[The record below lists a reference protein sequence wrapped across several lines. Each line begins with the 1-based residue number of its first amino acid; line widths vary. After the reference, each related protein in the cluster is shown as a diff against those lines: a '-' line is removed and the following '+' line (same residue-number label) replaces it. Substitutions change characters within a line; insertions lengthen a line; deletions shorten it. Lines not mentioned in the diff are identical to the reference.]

1 MYQEDKMW
9 KRIKSNEESNCNHS
23 LSFTGVISGPECHI
37 GALHILKQ
45 IDHILSTFQHP
56 AQHFHF
62 YSIRSEGTIGG
73 SRISKRAPTPW
84 VVRKPITSQTS

>member
-37 GALHILKQ
+37 GALHILK
-45 IDHILSTFQHP
+45 
-56 AQHFHF
+56 AN
-62 YSIRSEGTIGG
+62 
-73 SRISKRAPTPW
+73 
-84 VVRKPITSQTS
+84 